1 MKLSAP
7 PPPPPPPDEPE
18 PGQPNPEE
26 NASTNAS
33 PPEIVTAPA
42 PVKALSWPAWFAG
55 ADFLLAAVAIVL
67 AFLIASF
74 AARNSDVWLHL
85 ATGQRLLTG
94 EYRPGTDPF
103 SYTGSEPHLGQPQRP
118 LRCRRLLC
126 FFGPINQG

>member
-1 MKLSAP
+1 MPRQTLLRLKSSP
-7 PPPPPPPDEPE
+7 PAARQGAS
-18 PGQPNPEE
+18 PGQPGSQ
-26 NASTNAS
+26 AQ
-33 PPEIVTAPA
+33 
-42 PVKALSWPAWFAG
+42 
-55 ADFLLAAVAIVL
+55 DFLLAAVAIVL

-103 SYTGSEPHLGQPQRP
+103 SYTGSERTWVNHSVLYDVGTT
-118 LRCRRLLC
+118 C